1 MRRRGQHGHPKEIS
15 YYQISSTDFAQKTS
29 YGDGGI
35 AGFNEVGSGYGGV
48 VIHNTTT
55 NTNITSTIARFG
67 NQPGGGG
74 GGIGFKAFQL
84 KAQSTIVTR
93 YKSIIPAS
101 YYYNTFEKEASIL
114 GQNSIAAAN
123 MYLDLGGLHWFIVKT
138 CP

>member
-74 GGIGFKAFQL
+74 GGAAGTSSLSVKEVQGEMVMLSFIGIRL
-84 KAQSTIVTR
+84 TI
-93 YKSIIPAS
+93 K
-101 YYYNTFEKEASIL
+101 
-114 GQNSIAAAN
+114 
-123 MYLDLGGLHWFIVKT
+123 IV
-138 CP
+138 